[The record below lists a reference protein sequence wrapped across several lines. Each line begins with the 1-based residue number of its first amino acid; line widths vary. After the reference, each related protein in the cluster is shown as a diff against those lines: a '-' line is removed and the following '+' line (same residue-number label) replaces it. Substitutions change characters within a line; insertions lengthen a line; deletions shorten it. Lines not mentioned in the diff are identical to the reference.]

1 MCIGLLG
8 PENSHIALAWC
19 CSGTMRQATACARTR
34 VVVSP
39 AFTRTSIRSSTDSHP
54 SSIFGADS
62 HALHDG
68 VPGTGS
74 LRWWFFYVWM

>member
-19 CSGTMRQATACARTR
+19 CSSAMQQATACARTR

-54 SSIFGADS
+54 SFIFEADS
-62 HALHDG
+62 HALRDG
-68 VPGTGS
+68 IPGTGS
-74 LRWWFFYVWM
+74 LRWLFFSV